1 MEFEW
6 DEEKGKRNLS
16 KHNVSFDEAK
26 TVFLDLLHIEFYD
39 PDHSDDEDRYIIVGE
54 SEQQRL
60 LVVSYTERR
69 QKVRL
74 VSAREATR
82 KEKESYEEG

>member
-1 MEFEW
+1 
-6 DEEKGKRNLS
+6 
-16 KHNVSFDEAK
+16 
-26 TVFLDLLHIEFYD
+26 
-39 PDHSDDEDRYIIVGE
+39 GE